1 MPGKTEW
8 IDLKREKQ
16 ELDEFLSA
24 IAEDEVVLPEENV
37 FTSGEVLAS
46 SPKDQPAAAPDEFPV
61 APEVRGEAPATD
73 DEALLPVA
81 AETDGGKPPEEPAE
95 ALDQALSGD
104 APLER
109 EEPAATAPPE
119 EEAIS
124 VPLDSIETM
133 VRFDEPKESAGPA
146 ALPEKRRPS
155 GSDFPPQKAGGG
167 ILYWIGMAA
176 AFLIVMT
183 LALLAGYFWVYPER
197 GVQTIDLVKSFLL
210 GL

>member
-1 MPGKTEW
+1 MPGKTEE

-16 ELDEFLSA
+16 ELEEFLSA
-24 IAEDEVVLPEENV
+24 IAEDEALLPEENV
-37 FTSGEVLAS
+37 FTSGDILDS
-46 SPKDQPAAAPDEFPV
+46 SPKDQPVPDEV
-61 APEVRGEAPATD
+61 SAAPEVRGEAPATD

-155 GSDFPPQKAGGG
+155 GSDFPPQKAGDG

>member
-1 MPGKTEW
+1 MPGKTEE

-16 ELDEFLSA
+16 ELEEFLSA
-24 IAEDEVVLPEENV
+24 IAEDEALLPEENV
-37 FTSGEVLAS
+37 FTSGDILDS
-46 SPKDQPAAAPDEFPV
+46 SPKDQPVPDEV
-61 APEVRGEAPATD
+61 SAAPEVRGEAPATD

-155 GSDFPPQKAGGG
+155 GSDFPPQKAGDG

-197 GVQTIDLVKSFLL
+197 GVQTFELVKSFLL